1 MSFSNYLETE
11 LLEHVFTNTAYTA
24 PSTLYLA
31 LFTSNPAE
39 DASGTEVTTS
49 GTAYARQTVTFT
61 VSGDTATTD
70 AAVEFPTATANYGT
84 VSHVAIFDASSAGNM
99 IAYAALTTSKA
110 IETGDVFR
118 VPAGDLDITL
128 D

>member
-11 LLEHVFTNTAYTA
+11 ILDHVFGGNAYTA

-31 LFTSNPAE
+31 LYTAAPS
-39 DASGTEVTTS
+39 DTGGGTECT
-49 GTAYARQTVTFT
+49 GTDYARTAVTFT
-61 VSGDTATTD
+61 VSGNEATNS
-70 AAVEFPTATANYGT
+70 AAVEFATAGNNWGTITHVGVFDALTAGNLMAYGT
-84 VSHVAIFDASSAGNM
+84 LTASK
-99 IAYAALTTSKA
+99 TV
-110 IETGDVFR
+110 ETGDVFR

>member
-11 LLEHVFTNTAYTA
+11 ILDHVFGGNAYTA

-31 LFTSNPAE
+31 LYTAAPGE
-39 DASGTEVTTS
+39 TGGGTECT
-49 GTAYARQTVTFT
+49 GTDYARTAVTFT
-61 VSGDTATTD
+61 VSGNEATNS
-70 AAVEFPTATANYGT
+70 AAVEFATAGNNWGTITHVGVFDALTAGNLMAYGT
-84 VSHVAIFDASSAGNM
+84 LTASK
-99 IAYAALTTSKA
+99 TV
-110 IETGDVFR
+110 ETGDVFR